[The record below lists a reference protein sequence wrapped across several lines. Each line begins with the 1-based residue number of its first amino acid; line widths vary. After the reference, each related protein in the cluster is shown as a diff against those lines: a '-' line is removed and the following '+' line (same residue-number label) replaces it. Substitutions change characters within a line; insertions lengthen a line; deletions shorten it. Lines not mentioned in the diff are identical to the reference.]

1 MLQGH
6 LREVFHNGA
15 VGLVHKAHPALC
27 TAPAVPLQERGGHA
41 AQLHLRP
48 LRIAMPR
55 EWAASVQGHER
66 RSRPATLLLFAW
78 LSTWPFGMGAHKYLT
93 HLAAVLPVPSD
104 DEEAPVLQLAHEF
117 KECLEQPA
125 AGSADVADVAC
136 AKAGCPVF
144 FTEGGTRSST
154 SAAQCGVAVQ
164 VATNGE
170 GQRWMRGVQEPGG
183 ARRMQGA
190 QA

>member
-1 MLQGH
+1 MPH
-6 LREVFHNGA
+6 SFTCAR
-15 VGLVHKAHPALC
+15 C
-27 TAPAVPLQERGGHA
+27 APPC
-41 AQLHLRP
+41 
-48 LRIAMPR
+48 

-78 LSTWPFGMGAHKYLT
+78 LSTWPLGMGAHKYLT

-104 DEEAPVLQLAHEF
+104 DEDAPVLQLAHEF

-144 FTEGGTRSST
+144 FTGGGTRSST

-183 ARRMQGA
+183 ARSMQGA